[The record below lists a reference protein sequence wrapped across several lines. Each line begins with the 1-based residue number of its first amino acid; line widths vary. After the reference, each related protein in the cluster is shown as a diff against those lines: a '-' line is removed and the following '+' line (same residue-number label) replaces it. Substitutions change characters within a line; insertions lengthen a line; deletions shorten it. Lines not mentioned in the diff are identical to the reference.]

1 MAGYLN
7 GAETYSMAL
16 QVVVFGARGN
26 PQTQELIRTV
36 WGKALPG
43 RLLVVVEPGGSLP
56 AGHPC
61 ADVGMQNGQPTAY
74 VCQGATR
81 AGPITSP
88 VLLGQLLTL
97 PQQRRP
103 DA

>member
-1 MAGYLN
+1 MAAYFN

-16 QVVVFGARGN
+16 QVVIFGARGN
-26 PQTQELIRTV
+26 AQTQELIRTV

-43 RLLVVVEPGGSLP
+43 RLLLVVEPGENLP

-61 ADVGMQNGQPTAY
+61 ADVGMQNGQATAY

-81 AGPITSP
+81 AGPIQSP
-88 VLLGQLLTL
+88 VLLSQLLNL
-97 PQQRRP
+97 PQQRTP
-103 DA
+103 NA